1 MTEEDFE
8 REERDE
14 AAMDPNAVI
23 DVKELAHC
31 RQAEPRLPAT
41 PLSVEY
47 TVMTCM
53 RFLPACTH
61 HVMAHLSRLAK
72 AAKRSNLQSLL
83 LNGELQVAGSLT
95 V

>member
-1 MTEEDFE
+1 M
-8 REERDE
+8 
-14 AAMDPNAVI
+14 
-23 DVKELAHC
+23 
-31 RQAEPRLPAT
+31 RQPWTPMLSLTSRSWHIAGKQNPVFQPT